1 MGGKYK
7 KQNQRTQIKIDESL
21 RDEMKKIR
29 QDLANLTVEFR
40 KK

>member
-7 KQNQRTQIKIDESL
+7 EQNQRTQIKIDESL